1 MDGGSAPSEDRFD
14 GEATTHIVA
23 SQEVVAVHSE
33 ESKGAISSQGP
44 LVGVR
49 VIDLGTMF
57 AGPFTASLLA
67 DFGADVIKVELPG
80 VGDSHRGMPP
90 VVKSVPGPWTI
101 LARNKRSVSLD
112 IRKEK
117 GKELLKKLVASAD
130 ILVENFRP
138 GTLEGWGLG
147 YNVLKTVNPK
157 LIMVRISGYG
167 QTGPYCHKAGFG
179 TPATAFGGLTYLQGY
194 PDKPPISPPLALVD
208 YISGLFGAMAALMAL
223 YHLRT
228 HDAPEGQ
235 EIDIALYESIFRL
248 LETVVAE
255 YDLTGVVRERSGHIG
270 RGAAPGGAFQCR
282 DSKWVVMMTSTDRT
296 FYRLAQVMGRPEL
309 ITDPRFDSGPHRSQH
324 REEITAIVQEWF
336 SQHPADE
343 VVRVLDENG
352 VPVSPILSI
361 ADIFQDPHYRA
372 RENLI
377 QVEHPVLGKVT
388 MPGIVPKF
396 SETPGAVRF
405 PGPVA
410 IGEHNREIYQSELGL
425 SAEELES
432 LRAEGVI

>member
-1 MDGGSAPSEDRFD
+1 M
-14 GEATTHIVA
+14 EAAAKPV
-23 SQEVVAVHSE
+23 SQF
-33 ESKGAISSQGP
+33 QGP

-90 VVKSVPGPWTI
+90 VVKGVPGPWTI
-101 LARNKRSVSLD
+101 LSRNKRSISLD
-112 IRKEK
+112 IRKDR
-117 GKELLKKLVASAD
+117 GKELLKRLVATAD

-147 YNVLKTVNPK
+147 YEALKVVNPR

-167 QTGPYCHKAGFG
+167 QTGPYRHKAGFG

-208 YISGLFGAMAALMAL
+208 YISGLFGAVAALMAL
-223 YHLRT
+223 YHLKI
-228 HDAPEGQ
+228 HDEPEGQ
-235 EIDIALYESIFRL
+235 QIDLALYESIFRL
-248 LETVVAE
+248 LEAIVAE
-255 YDLTGVVRERSGHIG
+255 YDLTGKVRERAGHISQ
-270 RGAAPGGAFQCR
+270 GAAPAGAFQCG
-282 DSKWVVMMTSTDRT
+282 DGKWVVMVTSTDRT
-296 FYRLAQVMGRPEL
+296 FNRLAEVMGRAEL
-309 ITDPRFDSGPHRSQH
+309 ITDPRFDTGPHRAAH
-324 REEITAIVQEWF
+324 REEITAIVQAWF
-336 SQHPADE
+336 RGRSSADAI
-343 VVRVLDENG
+343 RILDEAG
-352 VPVSPILSI
+352 VPVCPIHSI
-361 ADIFQDPHYRA
+361 ADIFQDPQYRA

-396 SETPGAVRF
+396 SATPGRVRF

-410 IGEHNREIYQSELGL
+410 VGEHNQEIYGGELGL
-425 SAEELES
+425 TDEELGA
-432 LRAEGVI
+432 LREEGVI